1 MIKIAIC
8 DDEELPRKQ
17 LGNLVSEY
25 CSRRKIENKIFYF
38 STGYDLLE
46 KNLDDN
52 FSFIFLDIDLGEK
65 NGVEIAKK
73 IRNMQITQPN
83 IVFVTGY
90 EEFMNKV
97 LSIHTFDY
105 ILKPIDKNRV
115 TSVLDDLVFWYNSD
129 KNKTREKMRFKTI
142 DGVVTLYLDEILY
155 FEYKNR
161 RIDIITLNNIYHMY
175 SKMKDIAKLLKK
187 FNFCVPH
194 AAYVVN
200 LAEIDRY
207 MKNDNQ
213 IFMSNNE
220 PIPISQLKARQF
232 KKEYIHFLSNIQGN

>member
-8 DDEELPRKQ
+8 DDEELSRKQ
-17 LGNLVSEY
+17 LGNLVIDY
-25 CSRRKIENKIFYF
+25 FNRRKIENKIFYF
-38 STGYDLLE
+38 STGNDLLE
-46 KNLDDN
+46 QSFCCK
-52 FSFIFLDIDLGEK
+52 FSFIFLDIDLGEE

-73 IRNMQITQPN
+73 IRNLQILQPN
-83 IVFVTGY
+83 IVFVTSY

-105 ILKPIDKNRV
+105 IIKPIEKNKV
-115 TSVLDDLVFWYNSD
+115 IKVLDNLLFWHSFNVD
-129 KNKTREKMRFKTI
+129 KKREKKRFKTI

-161 RIDIITLNNIYHMY
+161 RVDIVTTKNIYHMY
-175 SKMKDIAKLLKK
+175 SKMKDVAKLLEKY
-187 FNFCVPH
+187 NFCVPH

>member
-1 MIKIAIC
+1 
-8 DDEELPRKQ
+8 
-17 LGNLVSEY
+17 
-25 CSRRKIENKIFYF
+25 
-38 STGYDLLE
+38 
-46 KNLDDN
+46 
-52 FSFIFLDIDLGEK
+52 
-65 NGVEIAKK
+65 
-73 IRNMQITQPN
+73 MQIKQPN

-105 ILKPIDKNRV
+105 IIKPIDKNRV
-115 TSVLDDLVFWYNSD
+115 TSVLDDLLFWYNSD

-161 RIDIITLNNIYHMY
+161 RIDIVTLNNIYHMY
-175 SKMKDIAKLLKK
+175 SKMKDIAKLLEKY
-187 FNFCVPH
+187 NFCVPH